1 MNNIALHTD
10 MPRNLTMIPNEFLD
24 HYMAGANGEFLKIYL
39 YLLRWAG
46 CAHAEIT
53 TNSMADFFNMTE
65 NDIKRALRFWE
76 QEQLLRIGWSPDG
89 SIHAIC
95 LCPVTAPYKD
105 TEDRNET
112 PAHRETVSYSLSD
125 TVSPDFEVLSQESS
139 EETITDTAKEIS
151 DYAVPSYSVTDLQ
164 RFMDNGEIKNLF
176 LMFQE
181 LTGKP
186 LNQNDMNTIVFF
198 YDELGMSED
207 LIEHLFEY
215 CISGGHR
222 KLNYIQAVAISWT
235 EAGIRTVA
243 DAKTYCA
250 GFNKQNTAVMNAF
263 GIKGRYLSDDE
274 LSYIRRWTQEY
285 EFSQELIVE
294 ACRRTI
300 LTAHSA
306 SFQYANTIL
315 ERWRNNEVHTLADVS
330 RLDAAFETAKAARA
344 KKTQENKSVKNTA
357 GKKPAS
363 RFHNFNQRTYNYSD
377 MEVEFVKKL
386 HSGNHQ

>member
-1 MNNIALHTD
+1 M
-10 MPRNLTMIPNEFLD
+10 
-24 HYMAGANGEFLKIYL
+24 
-39 YLLRWAG
+39 
-46 CAHAEIT
+46 
-53 TNSMADFFNMTE
+53 S
-65 NDIKRALRFWE
+65 
-76 QEQLLRIGWSPDG
+76 
-89 SIHAIC
+89 
-95 LCPVTAPYKD
+95 
-105 TEDRNET
+105 
-112 PAHRETVSYSLSD
+112 
-125 TVSPDFEVLSQESS
+125 
-139 EETITDTAKEIS
+139 
-151 DYAVPSYSVTDLQ
+151 
-164 RFMDNGEIKNLF
+164 
-176 LMFQE
+176 
-181 LTGKP
+181 
-186 LNQNDMNTIVFF
+186 FF

-207 LIEHLFEY
+207 PIEHLFEY

-285 EFSQELIVE
+285 DFSQELIVE

-344 KKTQENKSVKNTA
+344 KKTQENKSVKNTT
-357 GKKPAS
+357 GKNRLPVSTTLTRELIITVIWKWNLSRNSTPATINKRIHEEDRS
-363 RFHNFNQRTYNYSD
+363 PC
-377 MEVEFVKKL
+377 
-386 HSGNHQ
+386 